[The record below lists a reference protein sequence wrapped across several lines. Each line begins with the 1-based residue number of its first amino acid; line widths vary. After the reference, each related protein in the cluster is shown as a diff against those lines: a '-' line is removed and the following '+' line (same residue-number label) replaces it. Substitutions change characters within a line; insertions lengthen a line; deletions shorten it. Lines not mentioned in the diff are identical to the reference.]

1 MDYGRELKERNSKAL
16 WIEIFNDIGSD
27 KNKFSMLMDLFLG
40 EDRRLALSS
49 SQPVGMIGEKKP
61 ILIQSYLVRMVK
73 HLHTNPIDGVKRNTL
88 RIFQFNTIP
97 DEVEGEFFDLA
108 LSYVISISEP
118 VAIKAFSMTVVRKI
132 CQKYP
137 ELSQEVIPILERLIE
152 ESDSAGIRN
161 RGGKEL
167 KKLIE
172 IRKRFNDKNMT

>member
-1 MDYGRELKERNSKAL
+1 MDYRRELKERNSKAL

-61 ILIQSYLVRMVK
+61 SLIQPYLVKMVK
-73 HLHTNPIDGVKRNTL
+73 HLCTNPIDGVKRNVL
-88 RIFQFNTIP
+88 RTFQFNTVP
-97 DEVEGEFFDLA
+97 DEVEGEIFDLA
-108 LSYVISISEP
+108 LSYLISMSEP

-137 ELSQEVIPILERLIE
+137 ELTQEVIPILERLIE
-152 ESDSAGIRN
+152 ESDSTGLLN

-167 KKLIE
+167 KRLKAIQKLIP
-172 IRKRFNDKNMT
+172 